1 MLKELFKLLL
11 YYCFVVV
18 VVVVVFLVY
27 PAKAQ
32 KSSRFTYHNHHQ
44 PLMSRFLLDPR
55 PSEEESKYSS
65 F

>member
-11 YYCFVVV
+11 YYCFVV

-44 PLMSRFLLDPR
+44 PLMARFLLDPR